1 MQDAFGHC
9 EALVRAADKDRFLAA
24 LFAPAERRRALFA
37 LYAFNLEVA
46 RVREMVH
53 EPLAGE
59 VRLQWWRDVLAGER
73 AEEAGG
79 HPVASAVIEV
89 MRDYRLPVQS
99 FDELIEARRSDLDD
113 QSLRGL
119 DDLENY
125 ARHTSSTIIELA
137 ARILDRA
144 STSADLVFAGPAG
157 ISFAITGL
165 LRTFPLHAARGQIFI
180 PAEVLARCGANS
192 HEILAGQASDELGA
206 ALASMRDQAARH
218 FEAARDRIAATK
230 AAFVP
235 AWLPVALVPL
245 HLRAMERSRREPF
258 HAVDVP
264 QWRRQW
270 AMWRAARRGLPPPL
284 AGKSN
289 G

>member
-9 EALVRAADKDRFLAA
+9 EALVRAGDKDRFLAA
-24 LFAPAERRRALFA
+24 LFAPAERRAALFA
-37 LYAFNLEVA
+37 LYAFNLEVG

-73 AEEAGG
+73 AEEASG
-79 HPVASAVIEV
+79 HPVASALVEV
-89 MRDYRLPVQS
+89 LREYRLPVLP
-99 FDELIEARRSDLDD
+99 FDQLIEARRSDLDD
-113 QSLRGL
+113 QPMRSL

-137 ARILDRA
+137 ARILDRT
-144 STSADLVFAGPAG
+144 STSADLAFAGPAG
-157 ISFAITGL
+157 ISFAATGL
-165 LRTFPLHAARGQIFI
+165 LRTFPLHAAHGQIFI
-180 PAEVLARCGANS
+180 PAEVLAHYGVGS
-192 HEILAGQASDELGA
+192 HQILAGHASDELGA
-206 ALASMRDQAARH
+206 ALASMREHAARH

-230 AAFVP
+230 AVLVP

-245 HLRAMERSRREPF
+245 HLRALERCRREPF
-258 HAVDVP
+258 RVVEVP

-270 AMWRAARRGLPPPL
+270 AIWRAARRGLPPPL
-284 AGKSN
+284 AGKSK